1 MSQTQTA
8 TPAPA
13 ASDFLNSWS
22 LRMEE
27 VHDAAKPGAAR
38 KLALVSAISGIVFT
52 ILYVVAYLLL
62 ERTPLGSAPDQE
74 IIDYYADDR
83 NLTLSVAGLVVMP
96 FAGIAFLWF
105 MVALRAAV
113 GATGQPVSRA
123 LGHVQQAAGIVFL
136 ALLFVGTA
144 ALVAT
149 PVSIR
154 FADAET
160 DPIVARMLPTLG
172 TAVLLFFAMR
182 MAAIFVFTTSSIGKA
197 TGLVPG
203 WFTWVGYA
211 VGVALLLAWTL
222 ATWFALLFPAWV
234 LVLSTLVLWRSRTHR
249 HTRTETEA

>member
-1 MSQTQTA
+1 MGQREPDT
-8 TPAPA
+8 TPTGS
-13 ASDFLNSWS
+13 SDFLNAWA
-22 LRMEE
+22 LRAEE
-27 VHDAAKPGAAR
+27 AHDPAKPGAWR
-38 KLALVSAISGIVFT
+38 KLALVSAISGIAFT

-83 NLTLSVAGLVVMP
+83 NLTLSIAGLVVMP

-105 MVALRAAV
+105 MVALRATV

-123 LGHVQQAAGIVFL
+123 LGHVQQAGGIVFI

-149 PVSIR
+149 PISIR

-182 MAAIFVFTTSSIGKA
+182 MAAIFVFTTSE
-197 TGLVPG
+197 TGV
-203 WFTWVGYA
+203 
-211 VGVALLLAWTL
+211 
-222 ATWFALLFPAWV
+222 
-234 LVLSTLVLWRSRTHR
+234 RS
-249 HTRTETEA
+249 